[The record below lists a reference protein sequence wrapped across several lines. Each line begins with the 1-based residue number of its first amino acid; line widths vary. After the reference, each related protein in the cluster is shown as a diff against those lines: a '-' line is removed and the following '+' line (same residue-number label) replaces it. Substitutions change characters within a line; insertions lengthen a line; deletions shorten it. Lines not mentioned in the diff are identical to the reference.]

1 MKKMLKIIKNV
12 VLYIWQLPQNL
23 LGLFL
28 ILFYR
33 PDEKIRLDNGN
44 LVYFST
50 KMPGGISLG
59 MYSIVN
65 KYYLIALGG
74 NKEIVKNLD
83 VVKHEGLGHGT
94 QSRYLGPLYLFVIG
108 LPSIIWASIYGSLIP
123 YTHNGYYVF
132 FTERWADKLAGVIRK

>member
-1 MKKMLKIIKNV
+1 MKMIKDV
-12 VLYIWQLPQNL
+12 ALYIWQLPQNL
-23 LGLFL
+23 LGLLL

-50 KMPGGISLG
+50 KMQGGISLG
-59 MYSIVN
+59 MYSIIN

-74 NKEIVKNLD
+74 NKDIVKNLD

-94 QSRYLGPLYLFVIG
+94 QSRYFGPLYLVVIG
-108 LPSIIWASIYGSLIP
+108 LPSIIWASIYGSLVP
-123 YTHNGYYVF
+123 YTHNGYYSF
-132 FTERWADKLAGVIRK
+132 FTESWADKLGGVIRK